1 MFIIGERINGMFRS
15 VARAIQERD
24 EGAIAD
30 LARRQVNAGANA
42 LDLNTGPTEGD
53 PAEVMAWL
61 VRTVQDAV
69 DVPLSLDSPKPPVIA
84 SGLAAARGSCIINS
98 TTGARDRLDATLPL
112 AAEYDASLIALTIDE
127 RGIPR
132 NAEARAVPTPRVYAG
147 SARPSESRSGRPLR
161 DTTSRAATDRSACS
175 WRSR

>member
-61 VRTVQDAV
+61 VRTAQDAV
-69 DVPLSLDSPKPPVIA
+69 DVHSRSTARSPRSSRRVLPPPAGTA
-84 SGLAAARGSCIINS
+84 SSTRRRAPRTVSMPCFPWRPS
-98 TTGARDRLDATLPL
+98 TTPG
-112 AAEYDASLIALTIDE
+112 
-127 RGIPR
+127 
-132 NAEARAVPTPRVYAG
+132 
-147 SARPSESRSGRPLR
+147 
-161 DTTSRAATDRSACS
+161 
-175 WRSR
+175 

>member
-69 DVPLSLDSPKPPVIA
+69 DVPL
-84 SGLAAARGSCIINS
+84 
-98 TTGARDRLDATLPL
+98 
-112 AAEYDASLIALTIDE
+112 
-127 RGIPR
+127 
-132 NAEARAVPTPRVYAG
+132 
-147 SARPSESRSGRPLR
+147 
-161 DTTSRAATDRSACS
+161 
-175 WRSR
+175 